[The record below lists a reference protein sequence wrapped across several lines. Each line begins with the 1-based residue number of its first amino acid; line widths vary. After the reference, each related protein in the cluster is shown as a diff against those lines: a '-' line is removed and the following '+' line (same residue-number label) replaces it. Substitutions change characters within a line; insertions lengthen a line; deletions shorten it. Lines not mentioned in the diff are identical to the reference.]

1 MNKASKQDS
10 KGKIWGFEKLV
21 GATRTFGQ
29 SKWSAGGGAPEALRL
44 MRLEVNREDTV
55 DSFILGS
62 QQTETRKKVGLG
74 TKLFLWTLK

>member
-29 SKWSAGGGAPEALRL
+29 SKWSAGGGAPEALR
-44 MRLEVNREDTV
+44 
-55 DSFILGS
+55 
-62 QQTETRKKVGLG
+62 
-74 TKLFLWTLK
+74 